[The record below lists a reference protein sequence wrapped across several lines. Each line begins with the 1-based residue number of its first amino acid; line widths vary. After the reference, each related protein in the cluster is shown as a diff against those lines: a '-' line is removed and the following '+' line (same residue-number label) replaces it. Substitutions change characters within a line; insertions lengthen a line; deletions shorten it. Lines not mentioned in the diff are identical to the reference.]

1 MTMTTAQ
8 TDRRYG
14 DSPMER
20 PRPALATGFKRLA
33 LPAVAAAVQ
42 PLAASRARGPQ
53 DQRARAAL
61 RFEGDAR

>member
-8 TDRRYG
+8 ADRRYG
-14 DSPMER
+14 NSPMER

-42 PLAASRARGPQ
+42 PLTASRVRAPQ
-53 DQRARAAL
+53 DQGARAAL
-61 RFEGDAR
+61 RHEGDAR